1 MKKIIFI
8 IFTGII
14 TQIQAQTID
23 TSKTD
28 FTLKEAQ
35 EYALQNNKQI
45 LNSRLDIIA
54 SKKKVWESTAMG
66 LPQVNA
72 SLSHNYNIDLPI
84 TLMPAQIFN
93 PQAPEGEYM
102 EMKFGTDHNTKFNLQ
117 VTQLIFSGQY
127 IVGLRAA
134 KIYQDLVKQQYAK
147 SELEIKQNVA
157 NAYELVLI
165 AQERLKILQKNLE
178 STKKIFNDTKAMF
191 ESGFAQQT
199 DVNQV
204 EINLTTLEN
213 GIKTA
218 ERQVEIAKNLLK
230 FQLNIPLE
238 KDINLTQKLEELVD
252 NINQDEILNTNFDY
266 TQHIDYKVLEV
277 QEKLKTSQWDLERV
291 SFLPTISGFY
301 NHQQS
306 MMSNDFEVFSGG
318 KWYPANI
325 VGLSIQ
331 VPIFSSG
338 MKMAKV
344 AQAKIQVDKIENSKQ
359 QLSQSLTMQVIQ
371 ARLQFQNAYSS
382 YLLQKQNKD
391 LSEKIYNDY
400 QVKYTEGMAT
410 SLELTQAQL
419 QYLNTESNYYQA
431 IFNLLDAK
439 NKLDKAL
446 GL

>member
-1 MKKIIFI
+1 M
-8 IFTGII
+8 
-14 TQIQAQTID
+14 
-23 TSKTD
+23 
-28 FTLKEAQ
+28 
-35 EYALQNNKQI
+35 
-45 LNSRLDIIA
+45 
-54 SKKKVWESTAMG
+54 
-66 LPQVNA
+66 
-72 SLSHNYNIDLPI
+72 
-84 TLMPAQIFN
+84 
-93 PQAPEGEYM
+93 
-102 EMKFGTDHNTKFNLQ
+102 
-117 VTQLIFSGQY
+117 
-127 IVGLRAA
+127 
-134 KIYQDLVKQQYAK
+134 
-147 SELEIKQNVA
+147 
-157 NAYELVLI
+157 
-165 AQERLKILQKNLE
+165 
-178 STKKIFNDTKAMF
+178 
-191 ESGFAQQT
+191 
-199 DVNQV
+199 
-204 EINLTTLEN
+204 
-213 GIKTA
+213 
-218 ERQVEIAKNLLK
+218 
-230 FQLNIPLE
+230 
-238 KDINLTQKLEELVD
+238 
-252 NINQDEILNTNFDY
+252 
-266 TQHIDYKVLEV
+266 

-344 AQAKIQVDKIENSKQ
+344 AQAKIQIDKIENSKQ